1 MIVPLIGHTLRQ
13 TNLLAMALESKGFG
27 AGQVRRPLFVSNM
40 CGSDF
45 AALAVIAVL
54 VLGSLWMRLNGYGT
68 I

>member
-1 MIVPLIGHTLRQ
+1 LIGHTLRQ

-27 AGQVRRPLFVSNM
+27 AGWVRRPLFVLKM
-40 CGSDF
+40 HGADF

-54 VLGSLWMRLNGYGT
+54 VLGSVWMRFNGYGT